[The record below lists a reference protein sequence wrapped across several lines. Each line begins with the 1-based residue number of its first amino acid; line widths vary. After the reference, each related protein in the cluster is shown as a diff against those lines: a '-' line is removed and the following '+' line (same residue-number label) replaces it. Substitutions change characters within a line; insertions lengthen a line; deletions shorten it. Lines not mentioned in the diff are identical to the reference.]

1 MRSTSSEACSIR
13 CSISG
18 LQRSGGTGEH
28 SPDEEQQARRGI
40 GGPRISS
47 SHHAFTQPLPP
58 ASAPA
63 ASCQTAYPCLATLP
77 AHLCPC
83 LRASL
88 PASPAALRAHLKW
101 RMRPCTG
108 HAAAS
113 PSAQMVCP
121 SICLVSSH
129 SMSISSTL
137 QQHAGVAGPPHE
149 VEGSTRQGRQ
159 KGRTDAD
166 APGHAAACQTQARR
180 RGQGCPSRAM
190 QQLLTWRLPSS
201 CGS

>member
-108 HAAAS
+108 QAAAS

-121 SICLVSSH
+121 SMI
-129 SMSISSTL
+129 
-137 QQHAGVAGPPHE
+137 
-149 VEGSTRQGRQ
+149 
-159 KGRTDAD
+159 
-166 APGHAAACQTQARR
+166 
-180 RGQGCPSRAM
+180 
-190 QQLLTWRLPSS
+190 
-201 CGS
+201 CGSSSGKHQRIRHATQRMATQPLHSRTFATPAPAASSSPPC